1 MKKLILILL
10 FQSFLLANSSIL
22 IINSYHKGYEW
33 SDNIISGLE
42 ESLYKYKNI
51 DTNILYMDSK
61 RITSKEYYQT
71 LKKLYRIQLKR
82 RKYDLVIAVD
92 RFAYDFVSES
102 YSEFFTDEKI
112 LAIGLEEYSQKRAKG
127 YNLENKISVIL
138 EKRDLESNVKLM
150 KTLSPSLQKIYIIN
164 DKSINGL
171 HTEPQILN
179 LIKNSSNDYEMI
191 YLRENSL
198 TNLINRFDKKIKN
211 SAVLFIRF
219 YKNKNGK
226 LNKNSEIASFIK
238 NAKIPVYV
246 TDSLFMGKGATGG
259 KIIDLKKLGNSS
271 AKIALSLL
279 EGSEAKILISQ
290 DFELQLDAKKL
301 EEFILPAMAI
311 NQEYKIVN
319 KRETFFDK
327 HRDII
332 EIIFRIS
339 PLFVLL
345 VIGLIYNI
353 YKRKIIEVKLRE
365 RIYFDKVLLNAI
377 DSPIFWQDKNGIIV
391 NSNKIFCSTMSIKAE
406 DIQGKKLSSFANNKN
421 IKTILDV
428 LENYQENKN
437 YELNH
442 YDAKNEKRTFLIKQE
457 KFEDKTSDMQGFVT
471 ILTDITNQKK
481 EELQKQRDRQF
492 IIQQSKLA
500 EIGEIFSS
508 IAHQWKSPLVE
519 ITAIAQEIFYSNKAH
534 NKELKE
540 DESFVSDIMTQV
552 QYMTDTINNFQKFI
566 LPSNSKNL
574 FLVDIAIH
582 EMLEIVT
589 HNLKYNNI
597 NITVDIAKNTNC
609 EILGYKNEFM
619 QSFLN
624 IVNNAKEQL
633 LNTNYKHR
641 EIHIN
646 LFNQNSFLYIEIED
660 NAGGIQESNQMK
672 VFKPYYTT
680 KKEGHG
686 IGLYMSKMII
696 EDKMGGSITVKS
708 NKSGAKFIIRLDQ
721 KL

>member
-1 MKKLILILL
+1 MKKLILFLL
-10 FQSFLLANSSIL
+10 FHSFLFASSSVL

-42 ESLYKYKNI
+42 ESLYKYKDIN
-51 DTNILYMDSK
+51 TNILYMDSK

-71 LKKLYRIQLKR
+71 LKKLYHVQLES

-92 RFAYDFVSES
+92 RFAYDFVLEN
-102 YSEFFTDEKI
+102 YSELFTNEKI
-112 LAIGLEEYSQKRAKG
+112 LAIGLEKYSKKKAKH

-150 KTLSPSLQKIYIIN
+150 KTLSPSLKKIYIVN
-164 DKSINGL
+164 DKSINGS
-171 HTEPQILN
+171 HTQPQILK
-179 LIKNSSNDYEMI
+179 LIKNSHNDYEMI
-191 YLRENSL
+191 YLQEDSL
-198 TNLINRFDKKIKN
+198 NDLITMFDEKIKN
-211 SAVLFIRF
+211 SAILFIRF

-246 TDSLFMGKGATGG
+246 TDSLFMEKGATGG

-279 EGSEAKILISQ
+279 ESSHPQILVSN

-311 NQEYKIVN
+311 SQEYKIVN

-327 HRDII
+327 YRDII

-339 PLFVLL
+339 PLFLL
-345 VIGLIYNI
+345 LLIGLIYNI
-353 YKRKIIEVKLRE
+353 YKRKIVEVKLRE

-391 NSNKIFCSTMSIKAE
+391 NFNKIFCSIINIEAD
-406 DIQGKKLSSFANNKN
+406 DIYGKKLSYFTKNKN
-421 IKTILDV
+421 VNEILEILSD
-428 LENYQENKN
+428 YQENKN
-437 YELNH
+437 YEFNH
-442 YDAKNEKRTFLIKQE
+442 YDRENRKRIFLVKQE
-457 KFEDKTSDMQGFVT
+457 KFDDKISDMQGFVT
-471 ILTDITNQKK
+471 IFTDITNQRKV
-481 EELQKQRDRQF
+481 ELQKERDRQF

-500 EIGEIFSS
+500 EIGETFSS

-552 QYMTDTINNFQKFI
+552 HYMTDTINNFQTFI
-566 LPSNSKNL
+566 LPSNSKNN
-574 FLVDIAIH
+574 FFVDIAIK
-582 EMLEIVT
+582 EMLEIVS

-597 NITVDIAKNTNC
+597 NISVNIETNTNC

-633 LNTNYKHR
+633 LNVDYKNR
-641 EIHIN
+641 EIKIKLLN
-646 LFNQNSFLYIEIED
+646 KKTFLYIEIED
-660 NAGGIQESNQMK
+660 NAGGISEINQNK
-672 VFKPYYTT
+672 IFKPYFTT

-696 EDKMGGSITVKS
+696 EDKMGGNISVKNS
-708 NKSGAKFIIRLDQ
+708 VHGAKFIIRLDQ
-721 KL
+721 KS